1 MPKCAMG
8 VIAVAFAAG
17 ILAVEYSLLPVCF
30 VVAACGAV
38 LFWGR
43 ATRPARGIAV
53 VAAVAFAVGAARYA
67 VAREVPTDD
76 VSRFIGSANAI
87 RGTVASDPD
96 VREGRTR
103 LVFKVDSAN
112 LRQTW
117 TQVTGRVMVTAYKQG
132 DTKPINFEYG
142 DRAVIRTRPYSPSE
156 PSNPG
161 RFSWRKY
168 LSRQRI
174 YACAGIYSPEQVTRL
189 PHRKGN
195 PLVSLA
201 LRAKNGLTR
210 SIQRVYPDLEGS
222 IIVGMVMGTYSHLPT
237 DTLRDFSRTGTMHLL
252 AASGYN
258 CYVLL
263 FILQPILKAIR
274 VMPKCRSLAVI
285 AAILFYLAMAG
296 AKPSLVRAAV
306 MGSLLL
312 LARPLKRVP
321 NTPSLFFTAGLL
333 ILALNPGDLFDIG
346 FQLSFLAVWALIFVS
361 PLIGARA
368 VLEWAGLVDTKP
380 LAQRKTRQVVLKK
393 IAGALATT
401 AIATVAVTIVT
412 APVVAYYFN
421 YVSIVALPANMAVEL
436 GVPLVFGFGF
446 LSPIAAHV
454 PWLSDVIG
462 FLGTWFVR
470 GMLWIVSSLGSW
482 RYAAVSVASPS
493 PLAIAGYYAVLY
505 AALSYLATTVG
516 LESKNAKQP

>member
-8 VIAVAFAAG
+8 VIAVAFAVG
-17 ILAVEYSLLPVCF
+17 ILAVENSLLPAFCVL
-30 VVAACGAV
+30 AACGAV

-43 ATRPARGIAV
+43 AKRPARGVAV
-53 VAAVAFAVGAARYA
+53 VAAIAFAVGAGRYA
-67 VAREVPTDD
+67 VAREVPADD
-76 VSRFIGSANAI
+76 VSRLIGSVTAI

-96 VREGRTR
+96 IREGRTR
-103 LVFKVDSAN
+103 FVFRIDSAEV
-112 LRQTW
+112 RQTW
-117 TQVTGRVMVTAYKQG
+117 TQVTGRVMVTAYKEG
-132 DTKPINFEYG
+132 DTKPIDLEYG
-142 DRAVIRTRPYSPSE
+142 DRAVIRARPYLPSE

-168 LSRQRI
+168 LARQGM
-174 YACAGIYSPEQVTRL
+174 YSCASAYSLDQVTLL
-189 PHRKGN
+189 PHREGN

-210 SIQRVYPDLEGS
+210 SILRVYPDLEGS
-222 IIVGMVMGTYSHLPT
+222 IIVGMVMGTYAHLPT

-263 FILQPILKAIR
+263 FILGPILKATR
-274 VMPKCRSLAVI
+274 VMPKHRSFAVI

-306 MGSLLL
+306 MSSLLL

-321 NTPSLFFTAGLL
+321 NTPSLFFTAALL
-333 ILALNPGDLFDIG
+333 ILAINPGDMFDVG

-361 PLIGARA
+361 PLIGAKS
-368 VLEWAGLVDTKP
+368 VLEWAGLVDAKP
-380 LAQRKTRQVVLKK
+380 LAGRSRRQVLLRK
-393 IAGALATT
+393 IAGALAAT
-401 AIATVAVTIVT
+401 AIATVAVTLIT
-412 APVVAYYFN
+412 APIVAYYFN
-421 YVSIVALPANMAVEL
+421 YLSIVALPANMAVEL

-446 LSPIAAHV
+446 LSPIAAHI
-454 PWLSDVIG
+454 PWLSDMIG
-462 FLGTWFVR
+462 AMGTWLVR
-470 GMLWIVSSLGSW
+470 VMLWIVSSLGSW
-482 RYAAVSVASPS
+482 RYSAISVASPS

-505 AALSYLATTVG
+505 AALSYLGTTVG
-516 LESKNAKQP
+516 RECKNAKQP